1 VHLAGRV
8 VQYKARWQGKVA
20 RKRLVKW
27 VRLHIV
33 FFVESHVI
41 GMAVFPRL
49 SGCRVGEE
57 VVVIHDF
64 Q

>member
-1 VHLAGRV
+1 MHLAGRV

-33 FFVESHVI
+33 SFVESHVI
-41 GMAVFPRL
+41 DMAVFPRL
-49 SGCRVGEE
+49 SEGRIGKE
-57 VVVIHDF
+57 VVGIHDF

>member
-41 GMAVFPRL
+41 DMAVFPRL
-49 SGCRVGEE
+49 SDVHVGKE

>member
-33 FFVESHVI
+33 FF
-41 GMAVFPRL
+41 
-49 SGCRVGEE
+49 CRVAR
-57 VVVIHDF
+57 D
-64 Q
+64 